1 LEGEHDGKSLCKAM
15 LEVLDGYGIAGRL
28 LGVTADNASNNSTI
42 MTHLQTH
49 YVENYPDAGFSV
61 AWNQIECMAHVI
73 NLGAKE
79 MLKNYKQPI
88 DSDHYEPGSDSS
100 DRMVTAVSRLSYL
113 VRKIRLSP
121 KLRRLMKKVCGEKGV
136 PVEDSN
142 GSEEYPKG
150 YRGNMGTNPR
160 G

>member
-1 LEGEHDGKSLCKAM
+1 
-15 LEVLDGYGIAGRL
+15 
-28 LGVTADNASNNSTI
+28 

-88 DSDHYEPGSDSS
+88 DSDYYEPGSDSS